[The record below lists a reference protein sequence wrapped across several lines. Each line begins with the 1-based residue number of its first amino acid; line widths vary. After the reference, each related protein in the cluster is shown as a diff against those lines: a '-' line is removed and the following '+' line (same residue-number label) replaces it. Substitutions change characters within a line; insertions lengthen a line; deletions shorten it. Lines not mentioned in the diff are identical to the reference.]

1 MVQSGPS
8 PIRRSHALTQR
19 LKPTKKLALQV
30 ANILELSALK
40 PNEDLDWHAVREVTE
55 CITGEGKLDS
65 FQLSLLTDWAHTI
78 AAARLGWR
86 RGRPTGKLLV
96 L

>member
-1 MVQSGPS
+1 M
-8 PIRRSHALTQR
+8 ALTHQDGATFVTQQ
-19 LKPTKKLALQV
+19 LKPTKRLALQV
-30 ANILELSALK
+30 TNMLELGALD
-40 PNEDLDWHAVREVTE
+40 PDEDLDWHAVREVTE
-55 CITGEGKLDS
+55 SITGEGQLDS
-65 FQLSLLTDWAHTI
+65 FQLDLLTDWTHKI

>member
-1 MVQSGPS
+1 M
-8 PIRRSHALTQR
+8 ALTHQDGATFVTQR
-19 LKPTKKLALQV
+19 LKPTKGLALEV
-30 ANILELSALK
+30 ANMLELSALD
-40 PNEDLDWHAVREVTE
+40 PDEDLDWHAVREVTE

-65 FQLSLLTDWAHTI
+65 FQLDLLTDWTHKI

-86 RGRPTGKLLV
+86 RGRPTGKLMV

>member
-1 MVQSGPS
+1 
-8 PIRRSHALTQR
+8 

-30 ANILELSALK
+30 ANMLELSALE
-40 PNEDLDWHAVREVTE
+40 PDEDLDWHAVREVTE

-65 FQLSLLTDWAHTI
+65 FQLDLLTDWVYKI
-78 AAARLGWR
+78 AAARLGWL

-96 L
+96 SFGGAQPKKLAPCPTRSKG

>member
-1 MVQSGPS
+1 M
-8 PIRRSHALTQR
+8 ALTHQDGATFVTQR
-19 LKPTKKLALQV
+19 LKPTKRLALQV
-30 ANILELSALK
+30 ANMLELSALE
-40 PNEDLDWHAVREVTE
+40 PDEDLDWHAVRE
-55 CITGEGKLDS
+55 IAQSLFEGQLDS
-65 FQLSLLTDWAHTI
+65 FQFDLLTDWTHKI

>member
-1 MVQSGPS
+1 MKTFV
-8 PIRRSHALTQR
+8 TQR

-30 ANILELSALK
+30 ANMLELSALE
-40 PNEDLDWHAVREVTE
+40 PAEDLDWNAVREVTASL
-55 CITGEGKLDS
+55 TEGQLDS
-65 FQLSLLTDWAHTI
+65 FQLGLLTDWTHEI
-78 AAARLGWR
+78 AAARLAWR

>member
-1 MVQSGPS
+1 M
-8 PIRRSHALTQR
+8 
-19 LKPTKKLALQV
+19 KPTKKLALQI
-30 ANILELSALK
+30 ADMLELSALE
-40 PNEDLDWHAVREVTE
+40 PDEDLDWHAVREVTE
-55 CITGEGKLDS
+55 SITGEGKLDT
-65 FQLSLLTDWAHTI
+65 FQLDLLTDWTHKI

>member
-1 MVQSGPS
+1 M
-8 PIRRSHALTQR
+8 
-19 LKPTKKLALQV
+19 KPTKQLALQL
-30 ANILELSALK
+30 ADLLDLSALA
-40 PNEDLDWHAVREVTE
+40 PDEDLDRHAVREIAE
-55 CITGEGKLDS
+55 SLFEGRLDS
-65 FQLSLLTDWAHTI
+65 FQFDLLTDWTHKI

>member
-1 MVQSGPS
+1 MVLTHQDG
-8 PIRRSHALTQR
+8 ATFVTQR
-19 LKPTKKLALQV
+19 LKPSKRLALQV
-30 ANILELSALK
+30 ANMLELGA
-40 PNEDLDWHAVREVTE
+40 PDEDLDWHAVREVTDS
-55 CITGEGKLDS
+55 ITEGKLDS
-65 FQLSLLTDWAHTI
+65 FQLGLLTDWTHKI